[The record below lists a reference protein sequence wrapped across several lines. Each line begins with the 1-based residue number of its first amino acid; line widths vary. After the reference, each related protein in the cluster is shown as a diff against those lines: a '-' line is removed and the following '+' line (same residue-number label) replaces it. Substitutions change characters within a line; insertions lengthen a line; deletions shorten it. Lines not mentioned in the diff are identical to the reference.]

1 MRCTG
6 TQKQDFHKPNLELTV
21 FWQHKMTLR
30 TMITVGPNHKTTFRA
45 NPLGLMPKKEDK
57 TEKDQQ
63 ERHYF
68 PRPDHELPFNSLRT
82 FKF

>member
-1 MRCTG
+1 
-6 TQKQDFHKPNLELTV
+6 
-21 FWQHKMTLR
+21 
-30 TMITVGPNHKTTFRA
+30 MITVGPNHKTTFRA

>member
-1 MRCTG
+1 MRCTS

-21 FWQHKMTLR
+21 FWKHKMTLR

-57 TEKDQQ
+57 TDKISSYTYWYDKEEQQ
-63 ERHYF
+63 F
-68 PRPDHELPFNSLRT
+68 SGN
-82 FKF
+82 